1 MLPSKETAE
10 KELKLAGQLNPGPW
24 TEHSLNVG
32 LAAKCIAEK
41 CTSMDIDKAYIL
53 GVLHDIGRRVGI
65 VSIPKHVYEG
75 YFYALE
81 NGWDEVAKICMT
93 HSYSLKEDEFEVN
106 VKDEEI
112 FIKEYITNCLFDDYD
127 KLIQLC
133 DSLATA
139 NGFCMLEKRFIDVA
153 RRYGVGAT
161 SVPGWNSI
169 FEIKEYFE
177 KQMGCS
183 IYDVLPN
190 VKETTFI
197 DAPLW
202 KPPVPIK

>member
-1 MLPSKETAE
+1 MLPSKEIAE
-10 KELKLAGQLNPGPW
+10 KELEMAGQLNPGPW
-24 TEHSLNVG
+24 VEHSINVG
-32 LAAKCIAEK
+32 LAARYIAEK
-41 CTSMDIDKAYIL
+41 CPSMDPEKAYVL
-53 GVLHDIGRRVGI
+53 GALHDIGRRVGI
-65 VSIPKHVYEG
+65 VNVPKHVYEG
-75 YFYALE
+75 YLYAIE
-81 NGWDEVAKICMT
+81 KGWDEVAKICMT
-93 HSYSLKEDEFEVN
+93 HSYSLKEDEFVEEVE
-106 VKDEEI
+106 DEEI
-112 FIKEYITNCLFDDYD
+112 FIKEYILECTYDDYD
-127 KLIQLC
+127 RLIQLC
-133 DSLATA
+133 DSLALA

-161 SVPGWNSI
+161 SVPGWDSI

-202 KPPVPIK
+202 KPPVK

>member
-1 MLPSKETAE
+1 MLPNKETAE
-10 KELKLAGQLNPGPW
+10 KELEIAGQLNPGPW
-24 TEHSLNVG
+24 VEHSINVG
-32 LAAKCIAEK
+32 LAAKYIAEK
-41 CTSMDIDKAYIL
+41 CPNMDADKAYIL

-65 VSIPKHVYEG
+65 VNVPKHVYEG
-75 YFYALE
+75 YLYAIK

-93 HSYSLKEDEFEVN
+93 HSYALKENEFVEEVE
-106 VKDEEI
+106 DEEI
-112 FIKEYITNCLFDDYD
+112 FIKEFILGCTYDDYD

-133 DSLATA
+133 DSLASA
-139 NGFCMLEKRFIDVA
+139 NGFCILEKRFIDVA
-153 RRYGVGAT
+153 RRYGVGKT
-161 SVPGWNSI
+161 SVPWWDSI

-197 DAPLW
+197 NAPLW
-202 KPPVPIK
+202 KPPGK